1 MDSNKIINM
10 SAVSKVLCGNS
21 STVRS
26 TRISPT
32 LSPQVKELADFV
44 DEWVAKYSRSTT
56 AVLTIK
62 TTK

>member
-1 MDSNKIINM
+1 M
-10 SAVSKVLCGNS
+10 SAVSKVLSGNS

-32 LSPQVKELADFV
+32 LSPKVKELADLV
-44 DEWVAKYSRSTT
+44 DEWVAKYSKSTT